1 MSKPYKGFE
10 PKWVKTPA
18 PSDSWRSVFRWGD
31 PHFVK
36 YPKEGLYKMM
46 KEKFCLTDND
56 FRKYTGSIGME
67 KVYLRDKPSA
77 IEKRHLEALRAIVGE
92 KYVRTDDYARVSV
105 AYGKT
110 AYDAMRLREK
120 RLDSLPDAVVY
131 PEKTREVEEIVAY
144 CTKEKLPLY
153 VYGGGSSVT
162 MGVEPVKGGI
172 SLDMRLRFHHVVS
185 FNETDQTITV
195 QAGMSGPKLEKILN
209 RAPALF
215 GAKRAYTCGHFP
227 QSFEYSSVGGW
238 VVTRG
243 AGQNS
248 TYYGCI
254 TDIVLSQKY
263 ATPIGTVQTSHYPRE
278 ATGPNM
284 NQIMMGGEG
293 AFGVLTEVT
302 LKVFRYM
309 PENRKRFSYIFK
321 DWKTAMAAARE
332 MMQCE
337 SGYSSVFR
345 LSDEEETNLMLRL
358 YNVDETP
365 LWKLLDLRGFK
376 DMQRCLFLGFT
387 DGEKGFSKNV
397 AANIRRIARKYK
409 GMSLTGF
416 VTKSWEKGRFNDPYL
431 RDAMM
436 DFGIVTDTLEC
447 TVNWSNM
454 EKVHRAVRRVCHR
467 LPNTIV
473 TTHMSHCYPQG
484 ANLYFIFITK
494 MSESEQ
500 FRKYHTTILDAI
512 QKSGAAISHH
522 HGIGKMFAPWLE
534 GSLGT
539 VEYGAIK
546 TLKEYFDRD
555 YIMNPGGTLGLDL
568 APEKKK
574 FMREEEIYAENESAR
589 YCGEDLEPGQYEE
602 LYGRRTFGKKGESR
616 TCI

>member
-10 PKWVKTPA
+10 PSWVKTAAPA
-18 PSDSWRSVFRWGD
+18 DSWRSIFRWGD
-31 PHFVK
+31 PEFVK
-36 YPKEGLYKMM
+36 YPKESLYKMM
-46 KEKFCLTDND
+46 KEKFKMTDED
-56 FRKYTGSIGME
+56 FKQYDGSIGME
-67 KVYLRDKPSA
+67 KVQLENSPVQL
-77 IEKRHLEALRAIVGE
+77 EERHIEALKQIVGE
-92 KYVRTDDYARVSV
+92 EYVRTDDYARVSV

-120 RLDSLPDAVVY
+120 RMDSLPDVVVY
-131 PEKTREVEEIVAY
+131 PAKTKEVEDIVAY
-144 CTKEKLPLY
+144 CTQEKIPLY

-162 MGVEPVKGGI
+162 MGVEPTKGGI
-172 SLDMRLRFHHVVS
+172 SLDMRLRFNHIVS

-195 QAGMSGPKLEKILN
+195 QAGMSGPKLEKALN
-209 RAPALF
+209 NAQQLF

-254 TDIVLSQKY
+254 TDLVLSQKY
-263 ATPIGTVQTSHYPRE
+263 ATPIGNVQTSHYPRE
-278 ATGPNM
+278 ATGPNL
-284 NQIMMGGEG
+284 NQIMMGSEG
-293 AFGVLTEVT
+293 TFGVLTEVT

-337 SGYSSVFR
+337 AGYSSVFR
-345 LSDEEETNLMLRL
+345 LSDPEETNLMLRL
-358 YNVDETP
+358 YNVDDTP
-365 LWKLLDLRGFK
+365 LWKMLDIRGFK

-387 DGEKGFSKNV
+387 DGGKGYSKNV
-397 AANIRRIARKYK
+397 AANIKRIAHKYH
-409 GMSLTGF
+409 GMSLTSY

-431 RDAMM
+431 RDTLM
-436 DFGIVTDTLEC
+436 DFGVVTDTLEC

-454 EKVHRAVRRVCHR
+454 AKVHREVRKVCHQ

-484 ANLYFIFITK
+484 ANLYFIFITR
-494 MSESEQ
+494 MSGADN
-500 FRKYHTTILDAI
+500 FRAYHTTILDTI

-534 GSLGT
+534 GSLGHT
-539 VEYGAIK
+539 EYGVFK
-546 TLKEYFDRD
+546 VLKDYFDKD
-555 YIMNPGGTLGLDL
+555 YLMNPGGTLGLDL
-568 APEKKK
+568 PEEKKK
-574 FMREEEIYAENESAR
+574 YLKEGITR
-589 YCGEDLEPGQYEE
+589 
-602 LYGRRTFGKKGESR
+602 
-616 TCI
+616 